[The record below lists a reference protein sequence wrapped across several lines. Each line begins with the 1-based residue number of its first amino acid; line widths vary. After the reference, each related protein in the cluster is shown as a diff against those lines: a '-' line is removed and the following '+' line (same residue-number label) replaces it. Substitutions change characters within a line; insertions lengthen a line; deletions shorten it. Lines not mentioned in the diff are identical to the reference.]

1 MSTENSFEE
10 HKSKAL
16 SQDAV
21 SGSASRYFIISAT
34 FNIEGTQTATQSF
47 GHKRK
52 DFPTIKDLKNVVIS
66 FHEKANNI
74 VILSVCEVRVN
85 EFDKFFSEQ

>member
-1 MSTENSFEE
+1 MTFKEWKINFSSN
-10 HKSKAL
+10 
-16 SQDAV
+16 D
-21 SGSASRYFIISAT
+21 GSSNFARIVTISAT
-34 FNIEGTQTATQSF
+34 FNIERTQTATQNF

-74 VILSVCEVRVN
+74 VILSVCEVKNN

>member
-1 MSTENSFEE
+1 MKNIIMKMKRLFC
-10 HKSKAL
+10 L
-16 SQDAV
+16 CAV

-34 FNIEGTQTATQSF
+34 FNIEGTQTATQNF

-74 VILSVCEVRVN
+74 VILSVCEVKN
-85 EFDKFFSEQ
+85 SEFDKFFSEQ